1 MKIKKQK
8 DREWVIDFTH
18 EKKRIRRIIK
28 GTRRMAEEAVRK
40 LQEDITNEKYGLTV
54 PGKKIRLEDYVE
66 EYEEN
71 YIKGTKSEKNRKYII
86 GTLMSEFK
94 GKFLT
99 EITPGKIDRYK
110 TKRQKDGVSN
120 VTINRELALLKAIF
134 NKAID
139 GEEYEIN
146 RNPVAK
152 AGLLPED
159 SRRERILTVKEM
171 DNLIKVAENPW
182 GNCLPLFLLIALN
195 TGMRKMEI
203 LSLKWE
209 HVDLKRRYLIVPE
222 ERSKNGKERKVPMN
236 NVVYE
241 ALKKLKRNNEYIF
254 YSPKTGSHI
263 KNIKTAFWRAC
274 DKAGI
279 KNLTVHDLRHT
290 AASFLVNDCGI
301 DIVTAARIL
310 GHSDIQQTVKYVH
323 PSEAHK
329 RLGVERL
336 GEIFKTGR
344 HKSKPHAGLND
355 RFILD
360 DMCMEKSYREKV
372 N

>member
-1 MKIKKQK
+1 MKITKRK

-18 EKKRIRRIIK
+18 EKKRIRRTIK

-40 LQEDITNEKYGLTV
+40 LKEDITNEKYGLTV
-54 PGKKIRLEDYVE
+54 PRKKVRLEDYVK
-66 EYEEN
+66 EYTEN
-71 YIKGTKSEKNRKYII
+71 YLNKMKSAKNRKYII

-146 RNPVAK
+146 GNPVAK

-171 DNLIKVAENPW
+171 ERLIKVAENPW
-182 GNCLPLFLLIALN
+182 GNCLPLFLTIALN

-209 HVDLKRRYLIVPE
+209 HVDF
-222 ERSKNGKERKVPMN
+222 KNKHLVVTKDRAKSGKERRVPMN
-236 NVVYE
+236 GVVFD
-241 ALKKLKRNNEYIF
+241 ALKKLDRKHDYIF
-254 YSPKTGSHI
+254 YSPKTGTHV

-310 GHSDIQQTVKYVH
+310 GHSDIQMTVKYVH

-329 RLGVERL
+329 RLGIERL

-344 HKSKPHAGLND
+344 HKVDKPVD
-355 RFILD
+355 FVEIPKPSTR
-360 DMCMEKSYREKV
+360 SYQY